1 MTTIRTPR
9 RCEDIAMLM
18 EWLEPRV
25 VLAGE
30 PFPTL
35 AMLEDVNN
43 AVVRM
48 ETQFGVLDVEL
59 FNAAA
64 PTTIAGFLGVT
75 ADGEYDQRFFHR
87 LTTGLTLAGGLF
99 GFDDTTGLSVRES
112 AYGVDAA
119 FVRSNVERTIAVR
132 VEPAATTT
140 TGEWIINLADN
151 SATHDGQWLV
161 IGRVI
166 QGWEVVQ
173 QVISLPVFDLSG
185 FFPGNPNAPALTN
198 VPVTSIT
205 PPPTAVTE
213 GLLVFVNDIEL
224 IKPGG
229 QTGFFEHRIYFPE
242 GFSHEQIFEAIELVN
257 PGVEAAEFQ
266 VLVRYETGPRD
277 QVILTG
283 SLEADHRRTLVVA
296 PGGEPSTVVRNEVP
310 YAYEVWSTRPLAGG
324 FRHQDFGSGV
334 GEAFF
339 NPASLSDP
347 AGMLDWTFTQ
357 AALGFAGSR
366 VFILWQ
372 NTTGTDTP
380 VTVTFYFQDA
390 DPIELNFALDGHR
403 RGGVDVLDLT
413 NLPPGTAFV
422 GARVRAS
429 EPIVVSVTRYDEHA
443 DGTGS
448 DEGGIS
454 ALGTFGG
461 GATEGVAPGARRGG
475 LDPVAVLNTGG
486 APVEVRF
493 FVTEE
498 GSPTTVERAVT
509 VAAGRLVVL
518 DGDDNPASSAPPG
531 KLFTIRYEADAPV
544 TVSVLTSA
552 FRGTGTGFATQAA
565 EVTHFADARA
575 FTAPN
580 GSPFGQ
586 QAISVFN
593 PGLTEATYRIVFRF
607 SDGSKAESEEFAL
620 GALSAA
626 HNRINSF
633 NQLIS
638 GVLGGLGGFAQ
649 RPYSIEV
656 ISSAPIVAQAV
667 QLNGDGKAEL
677 GTTLIAWTALSSI
690 G

>member
-1 MTTIRTPR
+1 MRIMRTPAR
-9 RCEDIAMLM
+9 REDAAFF

-48 ETQFGVLDVEL
+48 ETRYGVIDVEL

-64 PTTIAGFLGVT
+64 PATIAGFLGVT

-87 LTTGLTLAGGLF
+87 LTAGSTLAGGLF
-99 GFDDTTGLSVRES
+99 GFDDVTGLSVRES
-112 AYGVDAA
+112 TYGVDAA
-119 FVRSNVERTIAVR
+119 FARPNVERTIAVR
-132 VEPAATTT
+132 VAPAATTT
-140 TGEWIINLADN
+140 TGEWNINLADN
-151 SATHDGQWLV
+151 SATHNGQWLV

-173 QVISLPVFDLSG
+173 QIIGLPVLDLSG

-198 VPVTSIT
+198 VPVTSNT
-205 PPPTAVTE
+205 PPPTSVTE
-213 GLLVFVNDIEL
+213 ELLVFVEDVEL

-242 GFSHEQIFEAIELVN
+242 GYSSERIFEAIELVN
-257 PGVEAAEFQ
+257 PGAEAADFQ

-277 QVILTG
+277 QVIQTG
-283 SLEADHRRTLVVA
+283 SLAADHRTTLIIA
-296 PGGEPSTVVRNEVP
+296 PGGTPSTTVRNNAP
-310 YAYEVWSTRPLAGG
+310 YAFEVWSTKPLAGG
-324 FRHQDFGSGV
+324 FRHHDFGSGV

-339 NPASLSDP
+339 NPASVADP
-347 AGMLDWTFTQ
+347 AEMLDWTFTQ
-357 AALGFAGSR
+357 AALGFAGSQ

-372 NTTGTDTP
+372 NTTGTDTA
-380 VTVTFYFQDA
+380 VTVTFYFENA
-390 DPIELNFALDGHR
+390 EPIQQVLSLEGHR
-403 RGGVDVLDLT
+403 RGGVSVQDLPD
-413 NLPPGTAFV
+413 LPPGAEFV
-422 GARVRAS
+422 GARVQAT
-429 EPIVVSVTRYDEHA
+429 EPIVASITRYDEHS
-443 DGTGS
+443 DGGGS
-448 DEGGIS
+448 DDGGIS

-461 GATEGVAPGARRGG
+461 GTTEGVAPGARRGG
-475 LDPVAVLNTGG
+475 LDPVAVLNTGA

-498 GSPTTVERAVT
+498 GSSTTVERVVT
-509 VAAGRLVVL
+509 VAAGRLVIL
-518 DGDDNPASSAPPG
+518 DGDDNPASAAPHG
-531 KLFTIRYEADAPV
+531 KLFTIRYEAAAPV
-544 TVSVLTSA
+544 TASVLTSA
-552 FRGTGTGFATQAA
+552 FRGTGTGFATNAA
-565 EVTHFADARA
+565 AVTHFADARA

-593 PGLTEATYRIVFRF
+593 PGLTEVTYRLVFRF
-607 SDGSKAESEEFAL
+607 SDGSRAESEVFTLA
-620 GALSAA
+620 ALSAA
-626 HNRINSF
+626 HNRMNSF

-638 GVLGGLGGFAQ
+638 GVLGGLGGYAQ
-649 RPYSIEV
+649 EPYSIEV
-656 ISSAPIVAQAV
+656 IASAPIVAQAV

-677 GTTLIAWTALSSI
+677 GTTLTPWVPLSSV